1 MNLLWL
7 LLLPVVDSLRT
18 GTEADQQVGGDTS
31 WKKKHLGKWSHP
43 VIHKNP

>member
-31 WKKKHLGKWSHP
+31 WKKKTSRKMEPPSDS
-43 VIHKNP
+43 